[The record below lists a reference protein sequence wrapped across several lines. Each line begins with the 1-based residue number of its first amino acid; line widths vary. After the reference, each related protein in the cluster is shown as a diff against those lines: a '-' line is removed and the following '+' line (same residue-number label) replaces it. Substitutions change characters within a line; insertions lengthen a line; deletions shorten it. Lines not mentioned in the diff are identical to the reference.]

1 MHVQGVCIFLNFKV
15 GIKMVLW
22 EIPCQISCQGYQTIF
37 YQNIFNFKSKFWV
50 LLRLPPGFYQIP
62 NLNSRFLILWI
73 ENQMR
78 KILQK
83 SLHINIVYVWKEW
96 IHNHLHSKA
105 RSLKNVKLIHNN
117 FKTLQSRSWKL
128 KCFVKQT
135 SMFLKLWSDL
145 KLNLCNLLKNG
156 YFS

>member
-1 MHVQGVCIFLNFKV
+1 
-15 GIKMVLW
+15 MVLW
-22 EIPCQISCQGYQTIF
+22 EIPCQISCQGYQPIF

-50 LLRLPPGFYQIP
+50 LLRLQPGFYQMP

-73 ENQMR
+73 ENQMK

-83 SLHINIVYVWKEW
+83 ILHINIVLVHCTNKYVWKEW

-117 FKTLQSRSWKL
+117 FKTLHVSHERSSVLLNKHQ
-128 KCFVKQT
+128 CFW
-135 SMFLKLWSDL
+135 MFLKLWSDL

-156 YFS
+156 SFLKP